1 MLKPRLSAFIWTGGL
16 ILGAFVISMVG
27 ALAAELS
34 QSVVWKIASLVL
46 GLGWCVWGFTHVA
59 KAHSRLLPWAW
70 LIYLLLPL
78 LMGLPLLPSVY
89 ARDLWALYHESDA
102 QLITLDDLKH
112 AEQVRWVK
120 FESSIK
126 VDTERYAVALGDR
139 VMSYPRFGQSKP
151 FYPEERVHALAQS
164 KAEPDF
170 EVMLSSP
177 VFRYSDGSNAHVA
190 SRMFEVISI
199 DDYPLKEQAAIMLYV
214 QKWEV
219 GALEQNKPRLLLL
232 RPADENSHST
242 LVWLVIGMYALVAW
256 IASAYVLGRSRKKR
270 GNRMGSLI

>member
-1 MLKPRLSAFIWTGGL
+1 M
-16 ILGAFVISMVG
+16 GAFVIALVG

-34 QSVVWKIASLVL
+34 QSVIWKIASLVL

-59 KAHSRLLPWAW
+59 KAHSRQLPWAW

-89 ARDLWALYHESDA
+89 ARDLWSLYHESDA
-102 QLITLDDLKH
+102 QLTTLDDLKH
-112 AEQVRWVK
+112 AEKVRWVK
-120 FESSIK
+120 FASPIK
-126 VDTERYAVALGDR
+126 VDTERYAVVLGER

-151 FYPEERVHALAQS
+151 FYPEEQVHALAQS

-177 VFRYSDGSNAHVA
+177 VFRYSDASNAHVA

-199 DDYPLKEQAAIMLYV
+199 DDYPLKEQAAIMVYE
-214 QKWEV
+214 QKWGV
-219 GALEQNKPRLLLL
+219 GAYQPDKTRLLLL
-232 RPADENSHST
+232 QPIDENGHTT
-242 LVWLVIGMYALVAW
+242 LVWLLISMYALVAW
-256 IASAYVLGRSRKKR
+256 IASAYVLGRSLK
-270 GNRMGSLI
+270 

>member
-1 MLKPRLSAFIWTGGL
+1 
-16 ILGAFVISMVG
+16 
-27 ALAAELS
+27 
-34 QSVVWKIASLVL
+34 
-46 GLGWCVWGFTHVA
+46 
-59 KAHSRLLPWAW
+59 
-70 LIYLLLPL
+70 
-78 LMGLPLLPSVY
+78 MGLPLLPSVY

-102 QLITLDDLKH
+102 QLTTLDDLKH
-112 AEQVRWVK
+112 TEQVRWVK
-120 FESSIK
+120 FASPIK

-151 FYPEERVHALAQS
+151 FYPEEQVHALAQS

-190 SRMFEVISI
+190 SRIFEVISI
-199 DDYPLKEQAAIMLYV
+199 DDYPLKEQAAIMVYE

-232 RPADENSHST
+232 RPVDENGHT
-242 LVWLVIGMYALVAW
+242 TWVWVITAIYALVAW
-256 IASAYVLGRSRKKR
+256 VASACVLGWSRQ
-270 GNRMGSLI
+270 